1 MIARLIILSS
11 HFSALLTLAIAFPVE
26 KQACGPGKQN
36 AECGMEKKKQRMPN
50 LVGVGKKIG

>member
-36 AECGMEKKKQRMPN
+36 AECGIRNAEWKKRSKECR
-50 LVGVGKKIG
+50 I